1 MAMKKLQTEIDR
13 VLKKVGEG
21 VETFESI
28 FDKIQTANNV
38 NQKEKYEQDLKK
50 EIKKLQRLR
59 DQIKTWISSNEIK
72 DKRALVDNRKLI
84 ESQMERFKAIEKEMK
99 TKAFSKEGLAKKEM
113 MDPKEKEKNDACDW
127 ISNMVDELSRQIE
140 TVEFELETLQSG
152 SRKGKKDHAR
162 QERVGEIEHLC
173 ERNRHH
179 INRLELML
187 RLLENDHLEPER
199 VMEIKEDVQY
209 YIECNQEPDFEEDEF
224 IYEDLG
230 LEDEEEMYNIRT
242 DEYHA
247 EAALKEKE
255 DEKLAKKAK
264 DKDDDSP
271 LLSSSAQVSSSK
283 ASPQAETKPSA
294 SSSPVKSS
302 VTTPSIPSSTTFADI
317 PKTKEPAAASP
328 SSASTPAAVPGLKY
342 AQAAAA
348 AAAAAA
354 VGHEKKSDASV
365 PSAWVEPPKIID
377 QAKPKS
383 TDASSTSD
391 SPSML
396 SSHFSG
402 KSPLDLHVGQL
413 PEMTE
418 ARLPSSLADLASS
431 FEAVKA
437 RAGKDDKLYTHQM
450 LDASL
455 QHVPDLIDSER
466 PKIYQPKNP
475 HPTPNYYP
483 QQPLGIFENP
493 ALFEKFDMDA
503 LFYIFYYRQGTYQQY
518 LAAKELKK
526 HSWRFHKKYL
536 TWFQRHEEPKTIT
549 EDYEQG
555 TYIYFDYEGAWCQRK
570 KTDFKFEYRFLEEA

>member
-1 MAMKKLQTEIDR
+1 MWERNELIPFVFFLFFFFSILAEIDR

-247 EAALKEKE
+247 EGKSAISHLILV
-255 DEKLAKKAK
+255 LAR
-264 DKDDDSP
+264 
-271 LLSSSAQVSSSK
+271 LSQFFFLYSFSCSQGEGRRK
-283 ASPQAETKPSA
+283 ASQES
-294 SSSPVKSS
+294 
-302 VTTPSIPSSTTFADI
+302 
-317 PKTKEPAAASP
+317 
-328 SSASTPAAVPGLKY
+328 
-342 AQAAAA
+342 Q
-348 AAAAAA
+348 
-354 VGHEKKSDASV
+354 
-365 PSAWVEPPKIID
+365 
-377 QAKPKS
+377 
-383 TDASSTSD
+383 
-391 SPSML
+391 
-396 SSHFSG
+396 
-402 KSPLDLHVGQL
+402 GQ
-413 PEMTE
+413 
-418 ARLPSSLADLASS
+418 
-431 FEAVKA
+431 
-437 RAGKDDKLYTHQM
+437 G
-450 LDASL
+450 
-455 QHVPDLIDSER
+455 
-466 PKIYQPKNP
+466 
-475 HPTPNYYP
+475 
-483 QQPLGIFENP
+483 
-493 ALFEKFDMDA
+493 
-503 LFYIFYYRQGTYQQY
+503 
-518 LAAKELKK
+518 
-526 HSWRFHKKYL
+526 
-536 TWFQRHEEPKTIT
+536 
-549 EDYEQG
+549 
-555 TYIYFDYEGAWCQRK
+555 
-570 KTDFKFEYRFLEEA
+570 